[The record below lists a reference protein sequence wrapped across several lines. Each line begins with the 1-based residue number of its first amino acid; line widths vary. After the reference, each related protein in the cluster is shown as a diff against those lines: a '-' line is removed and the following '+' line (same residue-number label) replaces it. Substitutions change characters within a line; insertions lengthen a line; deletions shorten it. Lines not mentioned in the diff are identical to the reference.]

1 MYAIV
6 AVVVGISVLLVSV
19 VAVGRWVFRRMESS
33 LKLFS
38 EKNTVN
44 VFVLVGWAV
53 NKIIHNGLT

>member
-19 VAVGRWVFRRMESS
+19 VAVGQWVFRRMESS

-38 EKNTVN
+38 EKNTVK
-44 VFVLVGWAV
+44 VFVLVRWAV
-53 NKIIHNGLT
+53 CRVAQ

>member
-1 MYAIV
+1 MYATV

-38 EKNTVN
+38 EKNTVK

-53 NKIIHNGLT
+53 CRVAH

>member
-6 AVVVGISVLLVSV
+6 AVVVGISVLLVWV

-38 EKNTVN
+38 DKNTVN

>member
-6 AVVVGISVLLVSV
+6 AVVVGISVLLVWV

>member
-38 EKNTVN
+38 EKNTVK
-44 VFVLVGWAV
+44 VFVLVRWPVCRVAQ
-53 NKIIHNGLT
+53 